1 MKTAIY
7 VRSALNDNSISCEAQ
22 IEHCKAL
29 IRPTDEYLVYSDS
42 GYSANDKEKPAFNE
56 MLSAIK
62 SGEIGTVI
70 VYRIDRICRDISS
83 FCIFMNILWEH
94 NVTFT
99 SACDGFSSSSLYG
112 QVVLKYLLLFDE
124 MERVNHSERC
134 RQGWARRKQKKEV
147 G

>member
-7 VRSALNDNSISCEAQ
+7 VRSALNDNGISCEAQ
-22 IEHCKAL
+22 IKSCKKSL
-29 IRPTDEYLVYSDS
+29 KPNDEYVIYSDN

-83 FCIFMNILWEH
+83 FCIFMNTLQKH

-99 SACDGFSSSSLYG
+99 NAVDGFSSSSPYG
-112 QVVLKYLLLFDE
+112 QAILKYLLVFAE

-134 RQGWARRKQKKEV
+134 RQGWARRRQKKEAS
-147 G
+147 

>member
-7 VRSALNDNSISCEAQ
+7 VRSALENDFSCETQ
-22 IEHCKAL
+22 LVICKGFL
-29 IRPTDEYLVYSDS
+29 KPNDEYVIYSDN

-70 VYRIDRICRDISS
+70 VYNIDLICSNIIS
-83 FCIFMNILWEH
+83 FCIFMNSLEKY
-94 NVTFT
+94 NVKFT
-99 SACDGFSSSSLYG
+99 SACDGFTPSSPNG
-112 QVVLKYLLLFDE
+112 QVILKYLLVFAE

-134 RQGWARRKQKKEV
+134 RQGWARRKQKKEAS
-147 G
+147 

>member
-7 VRSALNDNSISCEAQ
+7 VRSALENDFSCETQ
-22 IEHCKAL
+22 LVICKGFL
-29 IRPTDEYLVYSDS
+29 KPNDEYVIYSDN

-70 VYRIDRICRDISS
+70 VYNIDRICRDISS
-83 FCIFMNILWEH
+83 FCIFMNTLEKH
-94 NVTFT
+94 SVTFT
-99 SACDGFSSSSLYG
+99 CARDGFTPSSPYG
-112 QVVLKYLLLFDE
+112 QLILKYLLVFAE

-134 RQGWARRKQKKEV
+134 RQGWARKKQKKEV
-147 G
+147 S

>member
-7 VRSALNDNSISCEAQ
+7 VRSALKDNSLSCETQ
-22 IEHCKAL
+22 IQCCKKSL
-29 IRPTDEYLVYSDS
+29 NPNDEYVIYSDN
-42 GYSANDKEKPAFNE
+42 GYSANEKEKPAFNE
-56 MLSAIK
+56 MMSAIK

-70 VYRIDRICRDISS
+70 VYNIDRICRDISS
-83 FCIFMNILWEH
+83 FCIFMNTLEKH
-94 NVTFT
+94 SVTFT

-112 QVVLKYLLLFDE
+112 QVVLKYLLLFAE

>member
-7 VRSALNDNSISCEAQ
+7 VRSALNDNGISCEAQ
-22 IEHCKAL
+22 IKSCKKSL
-29 IRPTDEYLVYSDS
+29 KPNDEYVIYSDN

-62 SGEIGTVI
+62 NGEIDTVI
-70 VYRIDRICRDISS
+70 VYDLDRICRDISS
-83 FCIFMNILWEH
+83 FCIFMNTLQKH

-99 SACDGFSSSSLYG
+99 NAVDGFSSSSPYG
-112 QVVLKYLLLFDE
+112 QAILKYLLVFAE

-134 RQGWARRKQKKEV
+134 RQGWARRKQKKEAS
-147 G
+147 

>member
-7 VRSALNDNSISCEAQ
+7 VRSALENDFSCETQ
-22 IEHCKAL
+22 LVICKAFL
-29 IRPTDEYLVYSDS
+29 KPNDEYVIYSDN

-70 VYRIDRICRDISS
+70 VYNIDRICRDIRS
-83 FCIFMNILWEH
+83 FCIFMNTLEKH
-94 NVTFT
+94 SVTFT
-99 SACDGFSSSSLYG
+99 SACDGFTSSSPYG
-112 QVVLKYLLLFDE
+112 QVILKYLLLFAE

-134 RQGWARRKQKKEV
+134 RQGWARRKQKKEAS
-147 G
+147 

>member
-7 VRSALNDNSISCEAQ
+7 VRSALNDNGISCEAQ
-22 IEHCKAL
+22 IKSCKKSL
-29 IRPTDEYLVYSDS
+29 KPNDEYVIYSDN

-62 SGEIGTVI
+62 NGEIDTVI
-70 VYRIDRICRDISS
+70 VYNLDRICRDISS
-83 FCIFMNILWEH
+83 FCIFMNTLQKH

-99 SACDGFSSSSLYG
+99 NAVDGFSSSSPYG
-112 QVVLKYLLLFDE
+112 QAILKYLLVFAE

-134 RQGWARRKQKKEV
+134 RQGWARRRQKKEAS
-147 G
+147 

>member
-7 VRSALNDNSISCEAQ
+7 VRSALNDNGISCEAQ
-22 IEHCKAL
+22 IKSCKKSL
-29 IRPTDEYLVYSDS
+29 KPNDEYVIYSDN

-62 SGEIGTVI
+62 NGEIDTVI
-70 VYRIDRICRDISS
+70 VYNLDRICRDISS
-83 FCIFMNILWEH
+83 FCIFMNTLQKH

-99 SACDGFSSSSLYG
+99 NAVDGFSSSSPYG
-112 QVVLKYLLLFDE
+112 QAILKYLLVFAE

-134 RQGWARRKQKKEV
+134 RQGWARRKQKKEAS
-147 G
+147 